1 MNKIRIM
8 KKMKRI
14 FICIG
19 VCLVT
24 ITNAQKI
31 QKEHFTTIDKLF
43 YVELGM
49 SASEVQYT
57 LGVEPFD
64 FYQNLAEG
72 EMIIE
77 YRYLH
82 KKLEIKS
89 KDNNYVKS
97 KGVDYFTEASSI
109 YCTFNKD
116 KKLLAFYTDAG
127 NENSESAYIWENTIL
142 QVNTNL
148 DCSNT
153 CVIVDEQG
161 VVTSEDE
168 VESTELSKKEEKTT
182 KKRSIFSRK

>member
-97 KGVDYFTEASSI
+97 KGIDYFTEASSI
-109 YCTFNKD
+109 YCTFDRN

-153 CVIVDEQG
+153 CV
-161 VVTSEDE
+161 VVTLEDE
-168 VESTELSKKEEKTT
+168 VESTELSEEKTT
-182 KKRSIFSRK
+182 KKKNIFSRK

>member
-1 MNKIRIM
+1 M
-8 KKMKRI
+8 KNLTRI
-14 FICIG
+14 FILLG

-24 ITNAQKI
+24 LTNAQKI

-49 SASEVQYT
+49 TSNEVQTT

-82 KKLEIKS
+82 KKLEIRS

-97 KGVDYFTEASSI
+97 KGADYFTEASSI
-109 YCTFNKD
+109 YCTFDKD
-116 KKLLAFYTDAG
+116 KKLIAFYTDAG
-127 NENSESAYIWENTIL
+127 NENSEDAYLWENTIK
-142 QVNTNL
+142 QYNTNP

-153 CVIVDEQG
+153 CVIVIENNDKVSQEIIDE
-161 VVTSEDE
+161 
-168 VESTELSKKEEKTT
+168 TEKKDT
-182 KKRSIFSRK
+182 KKKSRFSRK

>member
-1 MNKIRIM
+1 M
-8 KKMKRI
+8 KNLTRI
-14 FICIG
+14 FIFLG

-24 ITNAQKI
+24 LTNAQKI

-49 SASEVQYT
+49 TSNEVQTT

-82 KKLEIKS
+82 KKLEIRS

-97 KGVDYFTEASSI
+97 KGADYFTEASSI
-109 YCTFNKD
+109 YCTFDKD
-116 KKLLAFYTDAG
+116 KKLIAFYTDAG
-127 NENSESAYIWENTIL
+127 NENSEDAYLWENTIK
-142 QVNTNL
+142 QYNTNP

-153 CVIVDEQG
+153 CVIVIEKNDKVSQEIIDE
-161 VVTSEDE
+161 
-168 VESTELSKKEEKTT
+168 TEKKDT
-182 KKRSIFSRK
+182 KKKSRFSRK